1 MIKKFV
7 QTFIKTVQ
15 KILITI
21 SLLLIYIIGIGVTAF
36 CAMLFNRRIPNQR
49 HKEKNT
55 FWIEAKGYEC
65 DIDDCM
71 RQS

>member
-36 CAMLFNRRIPNQR
+36 CAMLFNRRIP
-49 HKEKNT
+49 KEKNT